1 MERNTIIAIILST
14 IILTVGFFLQNVLF
28 SPSEPS
34 SPIADTS
41 GDPVNESPAPDDSSS
56 DNASG
61 RNSSGGQ
68 QFTVLETNSTA
79 AVDREIIYEQT
90 EFLRVVMDTRGGN
103 IREVI
108 LLSHEDNGRPMS
120 LFFGDSD
127 MPGLNLSLGDIGGQQ
142 LDPLFYYRRNGEAYE
157 FYQDIVLSGQDD
169 PFQIVKR
176 YRFYQDEYFFEMEI
190 ELVNSVNEYVP
201 LNFDGKA
208 YTISIGPQIGPE
220 FTEIGS
226 NSRTDFRKFSYLDS
240 NKRKDIRNLSGG
252 ERQTL
257 EGLAPWAA
265 INGKYFVAVAIP
277 GNTGADIVFT
287 TDPASSGVQGNQ
299 LHLIRPEIQ
308 SSKVTDKYRFY
319 FGPKSASELRKY
331 ENGED
336 NQPGITN
343 LGLETLVESSWLGW
357 LENILKT
364 LMGVFYG
371 LIPNWGI
378 SIILLTI
385 LVKLVLYPLTNK
397 SYESTAKMKE
407 LSPKIAELREKHKDD
422 SQKLN
427 QATMELYKKEKV
439 NPLGGCLPMLLQFP
453 FFIAMFSLFNN
464 NFDLRGATFIP
475 GWITDL
481 SSPES
486 VINFGFTIPLLNWDA
501 LRILPILFLI
511 TQLFTTKLT
520 QPADAAQSN
529 PQMKM
534 MTLGLPIIFF
544 FIMYNL
550 PSGLLI
556 YWIFQNVISTG
567 QQLAYNYFAHKKAQK
582 DA

>member
-1 MERNTIIAIILST
+1 M
-14 IILTVGFFLQNVLF
+14 
-28 SPSEPS
+28 
-34 SPIADTS
+34 
-41 GDPVNESPAPDDSSS
+41 
-56 DNASG
+56 
-61 RNSSGGQ
+61 
-68 QFTVLETNSTA
+68 
-79 AVDREIIYEQT
+79 
-90 EFLRVVMDTRGGN
+90 
-103 IREVI
+103 
-108 LLSHEDNGRPMS
+108 
-120 LFFGDSD
+120 
-127 MPGLNLSLGDIGGQQ
+127 
-142 LDPLFYYRRNGEAYE
+142 
-157 FYQDIVLSGQDD
+157 
-169 PFQIVKR
+169 
-176 YRFYQDEYFFEMEI
+176 
-190 ELVNSVNEYVP
+190 
-201 LNFDGKA
+201 
-208 YTISIGPQIGPE
+208 
-220 FTEIGS
+220 
-226 NSRTDFRKFSYLDS
+226 
-240 NKRKDIRNLSGG
+240 
-252 ERQTL
+252 
-257 EGLAPWAA
+257 
-265 INGKYFVAVAIP
+265 
-277 GNTGADIVFT
+277 
-287 TDPASSGVQGNQ
+287 
-299 LHLIRPEIQ
+299 IRPDIQ

-501 LRILPILFLI
+501 LRVLPIIFLI